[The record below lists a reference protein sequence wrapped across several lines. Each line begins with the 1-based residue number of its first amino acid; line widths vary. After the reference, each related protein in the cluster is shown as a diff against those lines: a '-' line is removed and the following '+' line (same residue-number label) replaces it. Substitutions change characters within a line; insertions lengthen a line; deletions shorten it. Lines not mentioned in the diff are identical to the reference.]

1 VKGYK
6 LSKALQDHNSPPK
19 MKEFLENLDAMAAR
33 YELSSDEVDAIKRAD
48 IDRLNELGGNPYLIR
63 FAFRDKFAN

>member
-1 VKGYK
+1 MKGYR

-19 MKEFLENLDAMAAR
+19 MQEFLSNVDEMAVR
-33 YELSSDEVDAIKRAD
+33 YELTVEEVDAIKRAD
-48 IDRLNELGGNPYLIR
+48 IARLNELGGNPYLIR